1 MKKFLL
7 FSCLLFVVAVGFAQM
22 RSPFATLY
30 SEGLPNDNVGVKEIS
45 LHSAYF
51 GSSVTSVIA
60 GEGEL
65 NFNANLLYN
74 FQLDSSGW
82 NLPVVGT
89 LTLPITEESLKNF
102 ELGIKPF
109 KVVSKSGS
117 KTVSVV
123 HFGAN
128 YNFQSAG
135 VRELKA
141 YAGYELEVPIGTS
154 NYPMSFGIN
163 PLFSNRNMDLGNE
176 FGGELN
182 VMFPIGGTLGLGAKG
197 YLPFKKG
204 GDPQFLIS
212 MIAIGALKK

>member
-7 FSCLLFVVAVGFAQM
+7 FSCLLFVAAIGFAQM

-102 ELGIKPF
+102 ELGVKPF

-117 KTVSVV
+117 KTVSVLHGGV
-123 HFGAN
+123 N
-128 YNFQSAG
+128 YNFQSEG
-135 VRELKA
+135 LRQLKA
-141 YAGYELEVPIGTS
+141 YIGYELEVPIGTS
-154 NYPMSFGIN
+154 NYPMSFTVN
-163 PLFSNRNMDLGNE
+163 PLFTNSNMDLGNE
-176 FGGELN
+176 FGGEINLM
-182 VMFPIGGTLGLGAKG
+182 VPIGGTLGLGGKI
-197 YLPFKKG
+197 YQPFSKDG
-204 GDPQFLIS
+204 ETQFLIS
-212 MIAIGALKK
+212 MLAIGALSK